1 MATNGAAS
9 FPLYRVLVLVP
20 KYYSGLERKLQKYF
34 QSPRKSGGG
43 ECMVKAGT
51 IEGTFWVEFLE
62 REARQRV
69 LERENHELELPGEEK
84 LKLTVRL
91 PTAKDVDE
99 GNEEEIP
106 TEESKIKDGAQ
117 EQDVSED
124 QDTKLPL
131 DRRLDETE
139 DMSKGS
145 ENVPSLVA
153 FKNLP
158 DLKNEYLLVL
168 LVEKITGLS
177 KTKGDFEVEVIPEAE
192 TAVFTFLKQIDT
204 KTFVDHCSQNRIV
217 QEKKICVA
225 PLEETRTILVEN
237 LPSDVNESYITLF
250 FENLHNGRGQI
261 TKVQCFPK
269 DDSALIEFS
278 ECQVVK
284 AILTKN
290 LLFNNN
296 SISIVSYYHSL
307 GTALYGKAQR
317 PTKLPEPLTI
327 PVEPYLLKLL
337 QKDDQV
343 IGEISSTMESCHC
356 ELTWPIPNG
365 KETEIILSPSA
376 TLVSQRRTK
385 SNIIKTWSEDVS
397 LRFSCLMSEYQVRK
411 YNVAPGMWEA
421 IRESIGNKSILTEF
435 DKLQETVII
444 AGRLEDVQRTERQM
458 RTLIEKFIQKI
469 EREKQS
475 ISVYLTMCPG
485 RFSILCK
492 NGLEETLHKEYPELE
507 VTYSALTKSICLSGL
522 PIDVYKAK
530 SEILEKLQSLAQKP
544 LHAPPQIIQFLQQV
558 NCETFS
564 DSLFGGQKILAAYE
578 LEGEAIGLVG
588 ASPQILSEAEEHMK
602 KVLDFKCISVIDSG
616 IVKDFRWK
624 KLTDELNKKYNYS
637 STTVII
643 EQQNSDTGIQII
655 IAGYVSPVYESYR
668 ELYEFIE
675 KNTKIQELVTVN
687 SLVVIQYMKEEKKQI
702 WKNLKKNHV
711 KVDYKTLANQRG
723 ISLSGP
729 KREVIKGVAMVKEA
743 LGSIHVKNFSSDKP
757 GAKSLFK
764 DKEDYCTREAKQR
777 YNCLIWLQEDVDES
791 SGAITVGQKIYYK
804 ITLESGILITVQKGD
819 LTQFS
824 ADVVVNAANQD
835 LQHAGGLAAALS
847 KAAGPELQRD
857 CDQIVQKQGKIPPGW
872 AVVSAA
878 GQLPYK
884 QVIHA
889 VGPRWTQKHAHR
901 CVQLLKNAIT
911 ECLYLAE
918 LNGHTSIAIPA
929 LSSGVFGFP
938 LKECAETIIQS
949 IKENFQDSQNKHSLR
964 KIHLIDSSE
973 ETAQALSKAAR
984 TIFKDDNSPPCT
996 PVENQ
1001 KTTLR
1006 KSTEHKNML
1015 DSIQTSEHL
1024 SIILMRGDIQD
1035 VQTDIIVN
1043 SIPLDLHLDSEPF
1056 SQALLRKAGPELQEE
1071 LNTFGKTSVKTGH
1084 VLKTRG
1090 YNLGCR
1096 FVLHVVAPAWD
1107 DGAGNSEEIMEDII
1121 TECLETAASLS
1132 LTSITFPAIGTGNM
1146 RFPKTIFAK
1155 LILSQVFKFSSS
1167 GSLKTLKEVCFLLHP
1182 SDIKNTQAFE
1192 KEFTKYTDR
1201 NTTGDR
1207 VCNTRDTQDLFGTI
1221 SSPEL
1226 RIYERKIGPI
1236 TFQVASGDITKEEC
1250 DVIVNS
1256 TNKIFGFNKAVSK
1269 AILYIA
1275 AATTPSVCAMSAA
1288 NLLRNFIVTEGGNLR
1303 CKKIIHV
1310 IGGNDVKQT
1319 ISEVLQ
1325 ACEQMKY
1332 ASISLPAIG
1341 IGQAKQDPTY
1351 VAESIIDA
1359 IEGFAQ
1365 GRSVQSVKKV
1375 KVVIFL
1381 PQLLEVFHDAMK
1393 KRVRSKPP
1401 TSTSVFSKRKSFLSL
1416 TSQPPKKQDNLV
1428 LEKIKKSATFQ
1439 VCGESKENVESAISW
1454 IQDLILKEHKSCTFT
1469 DESIQNFGEK
1479 EYNELNELQKRLNVI
1494 VDMKHGGSQIEITGT
1509 TQDVFE
1515 ASQAIQDMIK
1525 RTHFHIGEE
1534 SKAEELRRTTTWH
1547 YSARGL
1553 SMPFDKITN
1562 LHLEDARKGK
1572 KNNIV
1577 VKIENENYTV
1587 DFNTNLATNGK
1598 GHSLHVYR
1606 IKKPEVEIP
1615 NHWDDMKD
1623 QNLLLVELPPGHVEF
1638 ERVKDKCY
1646 EISAEYTIEKI
1657 QRIQNKILWNLY
1669 KTKKI
1674 FMDKQNKHTK
1684 NERRLFHGTD
1694 TDSVSYVNSQGFN
1707 RSYAGK
1713 NAAAWGKGTYFAV
1726 SALNSAKNRYSK
1738 PDSNGK
1744 KHMYYVRV
1752 LTGDYT
1758 LGNPSFIVPP
1768 PKINQDAVVLYD
1780 SVTDSMTNPSFFVI
1794 FYDNQAYPEYLITF
1808 RKKHFGFMSV

>member
-1 MATNGAAS
+1 MATGGS
-9 FPLYRVLVLVP
+9 THSPPHRVLVQVS
-20 KYYSGLERKLQKYF
+20 KFCSGLERKLQKYF

-43 ECMVKAGT
+43 ECTVKAGPT
-51 IEGTFWVEFLE
+51 EGTFWVEFLE

-69 LERENHELELPGEEK
+69 LERQNHELELPGEEK

-91 PTAKDVDE
+91 LTANDADE

-106 TEESKIKDGAQ
+106 TEESKITDGPQ

-131 DRRLDETE
+131 ERRWEETK

-153 FKNLP
+153 LKNLH
-158 DLKNEYLLVL
+158 DLNEYLLVL
-168 LVEKITGLS
+168 LVENISGLS
-177 KTKGDFEVEVIPEAE
+177 KTEVDFEIEIIPEVE
-192 TAVFTFLKQIDT
+192 TAVFTFLKHIDT
-204 KTFVDHCSQNRIV
+204 KTFVDRCSQNRIV

-237 LPSDVNESYITLF
+237 LPPDVNESYITLF
-250 FENLHNGRGQI
+250 FENPNNGGGPI

-278 ECQVVK
+278 DSQVVK
-284 AILTKN
+284 AILTKK

-296 SISIVSYYHSL
+296 PISMFPYYCSL
-307 GTALYGKAQR
+307 GTALYGQAK
-317 PTKLPEPLTI
+317 PPMKLPEPLTI
-327 PVEPYLLKLL
+327 PVEPYLLKFL

-343 IGEISSTMESCHC
+343 IGEITSTMESCHC
-356 ELTWPIPNG
+356 KLTWPTPKS

-397 LRFSCLMSEYQVRK
+397 LRFSCLMSEYQVRR
-411 YNVAPGMWEA
+411 YNVDPGMWEA
-421 IRESIGNKSILTEF
+421 IRDSIENKNILTKF

-444 AGRLEDVQRTERQM
+444 AGRLEDVQRTEPQM
-458 RTLIEKFIQKI
+458 KTLIEKFIQKI

-492 NGLEETLHKEYPELE
+492 NGLEETLHKDYPELE
-507 VTYSALTKSICLSGL
+507 VTYNALTKSICLTGWAA
-522 PIDVYKAK
+522 DVYKAK
-530 SEILEKLQSLAQKP
+530 SEILEKLQSLAQKA
-544 LHAPPQIIQFLQQV
+544 LQAPPQIIQFLQQV
-558 NCETFS
+558 NCEAFS
-564 DSLFGGQKILAAYE
+564 DSLFGEKKIPAAYE

-602 KVLDFKCISVIDSG
+602 KVLDFKCISVVDSG
-616 IVKDFRWK
+616 ILKDFRWK
-624 KLTDELNKKYNYS
+624 KLTDELNKKYNCS
-637 STTVII
+637 SKTVMI

-655 IAGYVSPVYESYR
+655 IAGFVSPVCGSYR
-668 ELYEFIE
+668 QLYEFIE
-675 KNTKIQELVTVN
+675 KNTKIQELVTVK
-687 SLVVIQYMKEEKKQI
+687 SLAVIQYMKEEKKQI
-702 WKNLKKNHV
+702 WKKLKKKHV
-711 KVDYKTLANQRG
+711 KIDYKTLANQTG

-729 KREVIKGVAMVKEA
+729 KGEVMNGVAMVKEA
-743 LGSIHVKNFSSDKP
+743 LGSIHVTNFSIDKP

-764 DKEDYCTREAKQR
+764 DKEDYCIREAKRR
-777 YNCLIWLQEDVDES
+777 YNCLICLQEDVGES
-791 SGAITVGQKIYYK
+791 SRGSTVGQKIYYK
-804 ITLESGILITVQKGD
+804 ITLESGILLTVQKGD

-824 ADVVVNAANQD
+824 ADVVVNAANED
-835 LQHAGGLAAALS
+835 LKHSGGLAAALS

-857 CDQIVQKQGKIPPGW
+857 CDQIIRKQGKIPPGW
-872 AVVSAA
+872 AVVSTA

-889 VGPRWTQKHAHR
+889 VGPKWTQKHAHR

-911 ECLYLAE
+911 ECLYLAG

-949 IKENFQDSQNKHSLR
+949 IKENFQDSQNKHSLK
-964 KIHLIDSSE
+964 KIHLVDSSE
-973 ETAQALSKAAR
+973 ETAQTLSKAVR
-984 TIFKDDNSPPCT
+984 TIFKDALSSENSLPRT

-1006 KSTEHKNML
+1006 ESTEHRNVL

-1024 SIILMRGDIQD
+1024 SIILMRGDVQD
-1035 VQTDIIVN
+1035 VQTDLIVN
-1043 SIPLDLHLDSEPF
+1043 SIPLDLHLDNGPL
-1056 SQALLRKAGPELQEE
+1056 SQALLKKAGPELQEE

-1084 VLKTRG
+1084 VLLTRG

-1107 DGAGNSEEIMEDII
+1107 NGTGKSQKIMEDII
-1121 TECLETAASLS
+1121 TECLETAASKS
-1132 LTSITFPAIGTGNM
+1132 LTSITFPAIGTGNL
-1146 RFPKTIFAK
+1146 RFPKTLFAK
-1155 LILSQVFKFSSS
+1155 LILSLVLKFSSS
-1167 GSLKTLKEVCFLLHP
+1167 RPLRTLKEVCFLLHP
-1182 SDIKNTQAFE
+1182 SDINNIQAFE
-1192 KEFTKYTDR
+1192 GEFTKYADE
-1201 NTTGDR
+1201 NTTSGR
-1207 VCNTRDTQDLFGTI
+1207 VSNTSDTQDLFDTI

-1226 RIYERKIGPI
+1226 GVYERKLGSV
-1236 TFQVASGDITKEEC
+1236 TLQVASGDIAKEES

-1256 TNKIFGFNKAVSK
+1256 TDKTFVLKKGVSK
-1269 AILYIA
+1269 AILEA
-1275 AATTPSVCAMSAA
+1275 AGPAVESECATSAA
-1288 NLLRNFIVTEGGNLR
+1288 NRLRNFIVTEGGNLR

-1325 ACEQMKY
+1325 ECEQMKY

-1341 IGQAKQDPTY
+1341 TGQAKQDPTY

-1359 IEGFAQ
+1359 IEDFAR
-1365 GRSVQSVKKV
+1365 GGSGQSVKKV

-1381 PQLLEVFHDAMK
+1381 PQLVEVFLDTMK
-1393 KRVRSKPP
+1393 KRVRCKPP
-1401 TSTSVFSKRKSFLSL
+1401 TSTSVFSKIKSFFGI
-1416 TSQPPKKQDNLV
+1416 TSQPPKKQHNLV
-1428 LEKIKKSATFQ
+1428 LEKIEKSATFQ
-1439 VCGESKENVESAISW
+1439 VCGESKENVESAIFW
-1454 IQDLILKEHKSCTFT
+1454 IQDLILKEHKSCTFS
-1469 DESIQNFGEK
+1469 DEPIRNFGEK
-1479 EYNELNELQKRLNVI
+1479 EYKELNELQKRLNVI
-1494 VDMKHGGSQIEITGT
+1494 IDMKHGGSQIEVTGT

-1525 RTHFHIGEE
+1525 RTHFRIDEE
-1534 SKAEELRRTTTWH
+1534 SKAEELSRTTTWQ

-1553 SMPFDKITN
+1553 FKPFDKITN
-1562 LHLEDARKGK
+1562 LHLEDAMKGK

-1577 VKIENENYTV
+1577 VKIKNEDYTV
-1587 DFNTNLATNGK
+1587 DFNTNLATNVK
-1598 GHSLHVYR
+1598 GHSFRVHR
-1606 IKKPEVEIP
+1606 IKNPEVEIP
-1615 NHWDDMKD
+1615 DHWDDMKN
-1623 QNLLLVELPPGHVEF
+1623 QNLLLVDLPPGHE
-1638 ERVKDKCY
+1638 EYKQVKDKFFQTC
-1646 EISAEYTIEKI
+1646 ANYTIEKI
-1657 QRIQNKILWNLY
+1657 QRIQNKSLWNLY

-1674 FMDKQNKHTK
+1674 FMDDQNNHKN
-1684 NERRLFHGTD
+1684 NERCLFHGTD
-1694 TDSVSYVNSQGFN
+1694 SDSVSHVNSQGFN

-1713 NAAAWGKGTYFAV
+1713 NATVWGKGTYFAV
-1726 SALNSAKNRYSK
+1726 NALYSANDTYSK
-1738 PDSNGK
+1738 PDINGK

-1758 LGNPSFIVPP
+1758 LGDPSFIVPP
-1768 PKINQDAVVLYD
+1768 PKRNHDIHVLYD
-1780 SVTDSMTNPSFFVI
+1780 SVTDHRTNPRVFVI

-1808 RKKHFGFMSV
+1808 RK